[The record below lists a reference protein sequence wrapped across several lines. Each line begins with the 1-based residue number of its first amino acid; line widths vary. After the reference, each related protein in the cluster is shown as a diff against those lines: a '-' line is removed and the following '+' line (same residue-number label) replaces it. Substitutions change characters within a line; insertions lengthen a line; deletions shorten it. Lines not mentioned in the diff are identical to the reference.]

1 MSSTMT
7 PMETPIV
14 PQRSGGVP
22 DTRLCSGPVLAIA
35 AASVALGTRFFLI
48 ISKYSINVFFF
59 DQWSY
64 LTPFFRHHPSF
75 AELFFLQ
82 HGPHREG
89 IGLFA
94 DKFLYPLTHWNARVD
109 SFLIGGSIFVAM
121 LLALRLKCKLYGALS
136 YSDLAIPVIFLSL
149 AQYEMLVGASN
160 PACSGLPLV
169 MMMLYC
175 LALLGR
181 NRLLR
186 YLLVLALNFLLI
198 YTGYGLF
205 MGAVTMGVFLL
216 ECYWSWRHLTSAPF
230 VQAAAGLIV
239 AAASLASFFIHYTFV
254 PGVRCFQVPQRHLL
268 QYARFTGLMFV
279 GSVVPRPLHVS
290 LAMTALGAAILLVVV
305 SVLAWHLIHLLKGA
319 GSETHLVGVVLLS
332 YCLLFS
338 ASASVGR
345 LCLGMQAAFASRY
358 VTLLIP
364 AFLAIYFYLLS
375 QSWHGKRNLVLTLW
389 ALLLVPAAVRKPW
402 EDIRWY
408 SNGKRD
414 WANCYVHTENIHY
427 CDQTANFSIH
437 PDPEQIGDFGHGPD
451 LQLQQKLDYLK
462 EHRLNLFYDRSL
474 K

>member
-1 MSSTMT
+1 MT
-7 PMETPIV
+7 APEI
-14 PQRSGGVP
+14 SGGVERGRVGHR
-22 DTRLCSGPVLAIA
+22 RLPTGPELAI
-35 AASVALGTRFFLI
+35 VVVIVILGTRFFLI
-48 ISKYSINVFFF
+48 IWKYSINVFFF

-64 LTPFFRHHPSF
+64 LTPFFLHQPGF

-89 IGLFA
+89 IGLIA

-109 SFLIGGSIFVAM
+109 AFLIGGSIFAAM
-121 LLALRLKCKLYGALS
+121 LLALLLKCKLYGAPS

-181 NRLLR
+181 NRMLR
-186 YLLVLALNFLLI
+186 YSLLLSLNFLLI

-205 MGAVTMGVFLL
+205 MGAVTVGVFLL
-216 ECYWSWRHLTSAPF
+216 ECYWSRRQMTSVPFAQPLT
-230 VQAAAGLIV
+230 GLLV
-239 AAASLASFFIHYTFV
+239 AAATLASFFIHYTFSSGVDCFEV
-254 PGVRCFQVPQRHLL
+254 PHRGLL
-268 QYARFTGLMFV
+268 QYPILRYARFTALIFSQ
-279 GSVVPRPLHVS
+279 SVVPRPLHVS
-290 LAMTALGAAILLVVV
+290 LSMTVLGVAIVLIVVA
-305 SVLAWHLIHLLKGA
+305 VLGWHLLHLLKRASCDGHLIGA
-319 GSETHLVGVVLLS
+319 VLLS

-338 ASASVGR
+338 ANASVGR
-345 LCLGMQAAFASRY
+345 LCLGLQAAFASRY

-375 QSWHGKRNLVLTLW
+375 QSWYGRRNVVLALW
-389 ALLLVPAAVRKPW
+389 VLLLLPAALRKPW

-414 WANCYVHTENIHY
+414 WANCYVRTENIHY
-427 CDQTANFSIH
+427 CDQSANFWVY
-437 PDPEQIGDFGHGPD
+437 PYPEQIG
-451 LQLQQKLDYLK
+451 LQQKLDYLK
-462 EHRLNLFYDRSL
+462 QHQLNLFYEP
-474 K
+474 KNK

>member
-1 MSSTMT
+1 MSSTM
-7 PMETPIV
+7 
-14 PQRSGGVP
+14 SGAESLGVAQHSGSVR
-22 DTRLCSGPVLAIA
+22 DTRLRTGPLLAIA
-35 AASVALGTRFFLI
+35 AVIAALGSRFFLVI
-48 ISKYSINVFFF
+48 WKYSINVFFY
-59 DQWSY
+59 DQWEY
-64 LTPFFRHHPSF
+64 LAPFFRHQPSL

-109 SFLIGGSIFVAM
+109 SFTIGVSILVAM

-175 LALLGR
+175 LALLGP
-181 NRLLR
+181 NRPLR
-186 YLLVLALNFLLI
+186 YSLVLALNFLLI
-198 YTGYGLF
+198 YTGYGFF
-205 MGAVTMGVFLL
+205 MGAVTLGVFLL
-216 ECYWSWRHLTSAPF
+216 ECYWSWRHLTSVPF
-230 VQAAAGLIV
+230 AQPLAGLAL
-239 AAASLASFFIHYTFV
+239 AAASLASFFIHYTFS
-254 PGVRCFQVPQRHLL
+254 PGVDCLEISHRHFL
-268 QYARFTGLMFV
+268 QYPILQHARFMALMFV

-290 LAMTALGAAILLVVV
+290 AGITALGVAILLVVIA
-305 SVLAWHLIHLLKGA
+305 VLGWHLLHLRKDARGGA
-319 GSETHLVGVVLLS
+319 HLIGAVLLS

-345 LCLGMQAAFASRY
+345 LCLGLPAAFGSRY

-364 AFLAIYFYLLS
+364 AFLAFYFYLLS
-375 QSWHGKRNLVLTLW
+375 QSWRGKRNVVLTLW
-389 ALLLVPAAVRKPW
+389 MLLLLPAAVRKPW

-414 WANCYVHTENIHY
+414 WASCYVRTENIRY
-427 CDQTANFSIH
+427 CDQAANFWVH
-437 PDPEQIGDFGHGPD
+437 PYPEQIG
-451 LQLQQKLDYLK
+451 LQQELDYLK
-462 EHRLNLFYDRSL
+462 QHRLNLFYEPGT